1 MSPDPV
7 KANLSRSVNS
17 NLSRLIKIC
26 ALQIVAKL
34 DSHGKPWVTKN
45 PRLMLTLPLIKPHLS
60 APICLLLYLP
70 GCQVRGAAKDC

>member
-1 MSPDPV
+1 
-7 KANLSRSVNS
+7 
-17 NLSRLIKIC
+17 
-26 ALQIVAKL
+26 VAKL

-60 APICLLLYLP
+60 APMCLLLYLP